1 MYVANHKFIAR
12 NFLLWQQQDRYLFWS
27 CLCYQVSKNQSWF
40 IVNCPSCS
48 AAMTPWV
55 CIKHRKMS
63 ITAIWLTW
71 RLETKYIYMYT
82 LFYQALVCYL
92 QNDSTGNRRS
102 VKSKSQLFCYQL
114 QGQRKTK
121 MFSLPYKFKFNT
133 CGWAKWLNKLMCIQ
147 AKQTAIRQNFVQC
160 TLTTAQ

>member
-12 NFLLWQQQDRYLFWS
+12 NFLLWQQQDQYLFWS

-55 CIKHRKMS
+55 CNKYRNTS
-63 ITAIWLTW
+63 VTAIWLAW
-71 RLETKYIYMYT
+71 RLETKYMYMYT

-102 VKSKSQLFCYQL
+102 VKAKSPR
-114 QGQRKTK
+114 GGGG
-121 MFSLPYKFKFNT
+121 LPYMGYIGM
-133 CGWAKWLNKLMCIQ
+133 CGPKGYGFSAVFGHKLGID
-147 AKQTAIRQNFVQC
+147 FSH
-160 TLTTAQ
+160 LPPFWS